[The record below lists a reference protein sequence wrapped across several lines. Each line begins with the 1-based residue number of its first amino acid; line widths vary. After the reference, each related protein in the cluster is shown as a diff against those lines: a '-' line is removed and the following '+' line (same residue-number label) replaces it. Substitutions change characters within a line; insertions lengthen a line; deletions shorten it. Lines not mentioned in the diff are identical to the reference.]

1 MHRRIGPLRGVL
13 IFLAGALTMAAVG
26 IAVGAGLGTKP
37 RETSVSGGTSI
48 LGQRPTGV
56 GMARIGAHG
65 TVGAG
70 EYTEDIEHYHDS
82 GQYQRDLAAVGR
94 RAKAFLRRRVARL
107 RAQAR
112 RRCRRAEDR
121 GLTGAALER
130 ACRRPK
136 LAIVFDIDE
145 TSVSNYEEL
154 AATDFAQ
161 ATPALV
167 LAAAEAD
174 SPAIRPTHDLY
185 RLALRKNVGVFF
197 ITGRPEAI
205 PMAREATETQL
216 RRAGYREY
224 EELILQDSA
233 DLTLDF
239 VAPYKS
245 SKRAQI
251 ERDGWDI
258 VLNVG
263 DQESDLAGGHADRAY
278 KLPNPFYFIG

>member
-1 MHRRIGPLRGVL
+1 MHGRSGLLRGGL

-26 IAVGAGLGTKP
+26 IAVGAGLGTTP
-37 RETSVSGGTSI
+37 RETSVSGGTPI
-48 LGQRPTGV
+48 LGLRPTGV
-56 GMARIGAHG
+56 GMPKIGAHG
-65 TVGAG
+65 TVGAS
-70 EYTEDIEHYHDS
+70 EYAEDLEHYHDS

-112 RRCRRAEDR
+112 DRCQRAEDG
-121 GLTGAALER
+121 GLTGDALER

-136 LAIVFDIDE
+136 LAAVFDIDD

-154 AATDFAQ
+154 AATNFDQ
-161 ATPALV
+161 AAPTLV
-167 LAAAEAD
+167 LAAAQAN
-174 SPAIRPTHDLY
+174 SPAIQPTHDLY
-185 RLALRKNVGVFF
+185 QLALRKHVAVFF
-197 ITGRPEAI
+197 ITGRPESI

-224 EELILQDSA
+224 EALILQDRG
-233 DLTLDF
+233 DLSLDF

-245 SKRAQI
+245 SKRAEI
-251 ERDGWDI
+251 ERDGYDI
-258 VLNVG
+258 VLNIG
-263 DQESDLAGGHADRAY
+263 DQESDLAGGHADRAF